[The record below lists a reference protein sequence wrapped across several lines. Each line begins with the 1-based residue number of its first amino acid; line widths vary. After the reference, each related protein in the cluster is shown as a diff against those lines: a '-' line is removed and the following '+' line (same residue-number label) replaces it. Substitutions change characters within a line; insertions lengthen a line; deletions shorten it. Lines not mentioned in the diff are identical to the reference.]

1 MGSTRKIIF
10 LIYFYFFASHRSS
23 AGSMRKI
30 IFFYYFFFGITQEQC
45 RVYAQN
51 LSLRDEIEKDTK
63 RTWPDMHFF
72 REEEDF
78 EGAEDE
84 HYDGGTGLP
93 GRHQMAITRVLYTFA
108 RVNPG
113 IR

>member
-1 MGSTRKIIF
+1 MCVCVCVCITICICICKYTY
-10 LIYFYFFASHRSS
+10 IY
-23 AGSMRKI
+23 I
-30 IFFYYFFFGITQEQC
+30 DITQEQC

-63 RTWPDMHFF
+63 RTWPDLHFF
-72 REEEDF
+72 REEDDF

-93 GRHQMAITRVLYTFA
+93 G
-108 RVNPG
+108 N
-113 IR
+113 